1 MAMLCDKRSLQIA
14 QLLQGKPKQY
24 STWFEEGQQTVELVV
39 TARGLGTSQLLCCSP
54 FALCRI
60 SAFVCSFN
68 TGEIWNTKWCVL
80 LALHSDV
87 LPSRSTLAMVGRA
100 EKKMTVL
107 KQAGRRLL
115 EGRMHSATQ

>member
-1 MAMLCDKRSLQIA
+1 MAMLCDKCSLQCA

-24 STWFEEGQQTVELVV
+24 SRWFEEGQQTVELVV

-60 SAFVCSFN
+60 PDFVGNFN
-68 TGEIWNTKWCVL
+68 AEEIWNTNWYVL

-87 LPSRSTLAMVGRA
+87 LPSRSTLAMIGRD
-100 EKKMTVL
+100 EK
-107 KQAGRRLL
+107 
-115 EGRMHSATQ
+115 E